1 MRKLLLIGVGLFLAC
16 GAFAQ
21 TDDPYAEQKAQ
32 IREIKLS
39 NEYFYSDVSSANPE
53 ETRDMARQLLVLA
66 IQQEETDA
74 MGVDT
79 LVADSCRFIELK
91 RIDQPRF
98 FAYISKEAVAVW
110 LYRKHHPG
118 EPLPQL
124 AAAPPVDTVPVAVP
138 ATPVAEVPAD
148 TAIAVAADT
157 TLAALPQTAAD
168 SLQDGKPEP
177 LAAVDSVAQ
186 RDTLAAVSA
195 DTLAQPVVTAP
206 ADTTAVQ
213 PADTVQPQP
222 VIIRDT
228 VRVTVRDTV
237 RVVLRDTSRVTVT
250 DTVRTEY
257 EVKTSGNERL
267 DKIIAMKTIGE
278 VQEHFIAE
286 KLAGRMM
293 FGKMDSATNPE
304 NCYILIFGRDGKVAA
319 VLDKGYD
326 ARLNFTTG
334 ESGDRIENYKGYGV
348 IWFLLY

>member
-1 MRKLLLIGVGLFLAC
+1 MRKLLLIGVGLFFAC

-168 SLQDGKPEP
+168 SLQDGKPAP

-222 VIIRDT
+222 VIIR
-228 VRVTVRDTV
+228 
-237 RVVLRDTSRVTVT
+237 T